1 MVERTLVTGA
11 RLVSLGGA
19 PWDVPPG
26 REPAVDV
33 RIEHGLITE
42 VGPRLPRHGE
52 EVIEAGGRWVIPG
65 LWDAHVHLGQW
76 AAAGSRLDVSGTDG
90 PEAVTAILADHLA
103 EVSRAPAII
112 GGEGVTGPTLSPW
125 EIPVLEGF
133 GYRTAGWS
141 RQPSTAE
148 LDAVVGDR
156 PVVLISGDCHTGWL
170 SSAAYRLLGEMPRA
184 GAVDEDEW
192 FDLYFKVEQLPVPPA
207 RLRERYAK
215 AIDRAAA
222 LGVVGIVDLEFADGW
237 LDWPARFDDGLDA
250 LRVRA
255 ATYPPGLDGVI
266 AAGLRTGQPLHPSG
280 LVEMGPLKV
289 ISDGSLNTRTAYCCT
304 PFVTDDHLDH
314 PRGKLNVD
322 GAELTALIGRAHDH
336 GLEAAIHAIGDAA
349 LAGALDAFEVTG
361 TRGSIEHAQLVDF
374 ADLPRMARL
383 GVRGS
388 VQPAHLL
395 DDRDTAESIWPDR
408 LDRCF
413 AYASMRR
420 AGVELRLGSDA
431 PVAPLD
437 PWLAMDAAVRRAP
450 PGHDPWTPHEALTP
464 GQALAASTDGVI
476 ALGVGGRADLV
487 LLDDHPLL
495 VADGPGLKGVR
506 VAATLR
512 AGALTYG
519 T

>member
-1 MVERTLVTGA
+1 MAERTLVTGA

-19 PWDVPPG
+19 PWGVPPG
-26 REPAVDV
+26 QEPALDV
-33 RIEHGLITE
+33 RIERGVITE
-42 VGPRLPRHGE
+42 VGPRLTRHGE
-52 EVIEAGGRWVIPG
+52 EVIDAGGRPVIPG

-76 AAAGSRLDVSGTDG
+76 AAAGARWDLAGTES
-90 PEAVTAILADHLA
+90 PEAVTALLADRLHLA
-103 EVSRAPAII
+103 
-112 GGEGVTGPTLSPW
+112 TGQMSPQT
-125 EIPVLEGF
+125 PVLEGF
-133 GYRTAGWS
+133 GYRTANWH

-170 SSAAYRLLGEMPRA
+170 SSAAYRLLGEEPRA

-192 FDLYFKVEQLPVPPA
+192 FDLYFKIEQLPIPPE
-207 RLRERYAK
+207 RLRERYARV
-215 AIDRAAA
+215 IEGAAA

-237 LDWPARFDDGLDA
+237 MDWPDRFADGLDA
-250 LRVRA
+250 LRVRT
-255 ATYPPGLDGVI
+255 ATYPPGLNAVI

-280 LVEMGPLKV
+280 LLEMGPLKV

-304 PFVTDDHLDH
+304 PFVTDDHLEH

-322 GAELTALIGRAHDH
+322 LAELTALIGRAHEH
-336 GLEAAIHAIGDAA
+336 GLESAVHAIGDAA
-349 LAGALDAFEVTG
+349 LAGALDAFEATG
-361 TRGSIEHAQLVDF
+361 ARGSIEHAQLVDF

-383 GVRGS
+383 GVRAS

-420 AGVELRLGSDA
+420 SGVELRLGSDA

-437 PWLAMDAAVRRAP
+437 PWLAMDAAVRRTP
-450 PGHDPWTPHEALTP
+450 LGHGPWSPHEALTP
-464 GQALAASTDGVI
+464 GQALAASTDGVVAI
-476 ALGVGGRADLV
+476 EPGGRADLV

-495 VADGPGLKGVR
+495 AADPGAGGPGLAGVR
-506 VAATLR
+506 VAATIR
-512 AGALTYG
+512 AGEVTYG
-519 T
+519 G